1 MIIFISAFW
10 VLVSSSAVVTSLGGG
25 TLTCL
30 SDVSA
35 RQSGDSFP
43 QASSPLFSPSF
54 LLLLLFLSLLCSPG
68 RSHLCRQRAETKS
81 SSSRRRTPDSVFCP
95 QTGRKRSSRPPFIS
109 LSLSGLNVS
118 RPLSPVFMELQV
130 RNFSLTVTPPPLTWQ
145 LKRKPGSS
153 PVWPV

>member
-10 VLVSSSAVVTSLGGG
+10 IVVSSSAVVTSLGGG

-30 SDVSA
+30 SNVSA

-54 LLLLLFLSLLCSPG
+54 LLLLFFLSLFCSPG
-68 RSHLCRQRAETKS
+68 RSHLCRQRAETKR
-81 SSSRRRTPDSVFCP
+81 SSRRRTPDSVFCP
-95 QTGRKRSSRPPFIS
+95 QTGRKTSSSPFIS

-118 RPLSPVFMELQV
+118 RPLSPVFMDLQV
-130 RNFSLTVTPPPLTWQ
+130 RKFSLTVTPPPLTWQ